1 MIVIRWR
8 RLTGR
13 LRRARTARM
22 SAVAL
27 LVVAVLVAALLRPA
41 VREFAGPDTITVLA
55 AGDMACD
62 PGDPSLRPGAANPGD
77 QCRHRAVS
85 DIAVA
90 LDPQLLLA
98 LGDVQ
103 YETPTAT
110 AYRTVYGPSF
120 GRLKDRTV
128 PVYGNQ
134 EYKVQDAGSFVAY
147 FGDRIGDTR
156 GYWSQEIGSWH
167 LVVLN
172 SNCSAVAGGCATGSP
187 QQVWLADDLARADAT
202 CVIAAWHHPRWS
214 TGIAGSD
221 SRTADLFRT
230 LHQHRVEL
238 VLSGH
243 DAHYERFPP
252 LNADGRPDPTGVRQF
267 VAGTGGQA
275 HYRPDPVAGPVRGGP
290 VSEFADYDHHG
301 LLELELGRGRWEWRF
316 HPLEAADGTRD
327 EGRDTCR

>member
-1 MIVIRWR
+1 MNAVRWR
-8 RLTGR
+8 PPAGW
-13 LRRARTARM
+13 LRHAHRRPVTWIAVL
-22 SAVAL
+22 AVAL
-27 LVVAVLVAALLRPA
+27 LVAALSWPRIRHLALPGA
-41 VREFAGPDTITVLA
+41 VTVLA

-62 PGDPSLRPGAANPGD
+62 PGDPSLRPGAPPGD
-77 QCRHRAVS
+77 QCRHQAVS

-90 LDPQLLLA
+90 LNPDFLVA

-120 GRLKDRTV
+120 GRLRDRTV

-156 GYWSQEIGSWH
+156 GYWSQEIGTWH

-172 SNCSAVAGGCATGSP
+172 SNCSAVTGGCATGSP
-187 QQVWLADDLARADAT
+187 QQVWLADDLARAGAR
-202 CVIAAWHHPRWS
+202 CVVAAWHHPRWS

-243 DAHYERFPP
+243 DAHYERFAP
-252 LNADGRPDPTGVRQF
+252 LNADGRPDPAGVRQF

-275 HYRPDPVAGPVRGGP
+275 HYRPETTTPRGGP

-301 LLELELGRGRWEWRF
+301 VLELELERDGWQWRF
-316 HPLEAADGTRD
+316 HPLEADAKVMD

>member
-1 MIVIRWR
+1 M
-8 RLTGR
+8 TGIGWHQVTGW
-13 LRRARTARM
+13 LRRAVRWP
-22 SAVAL
+22 VAW
-27 LVVAVLVAALLRPA
+27 VAAFAVAVLVAVLSWPA
-41 VREFAGPDTITVLA
+41 VRELGEPVTVRVVA
-55 AGDMACD
+55 VGDMACD
-62 PGDPSLRPGAANPGD
+62 PGDPGLPRDGEQPGD
-77 QCRHRAVS
+77 QCRHQAVS

-90 LDPQLLLA
+90 LDPEILLA

-103 YETPTAT
+103 YETPTST

-120 GRLKDRTV
+120 GRLRDRTV

-156 GYWSQEIGSWH
+156 GYWSQEIGGWH

-172 SNCSAVAGGCATGSP
+172 SNCSAVPGGCAAGSP
-187 QQVWLADDLARADAT
+187 QQLWLADDLARNDAT

-221 SRTADLFRT
+221 ARTADLFRT
-230 LHQHRVEL
+230 LHDHQVEL

-243 DAHYERFPP
+243 DAHYERFAR
-252 LNADGRPDPTGVRQF
+252 LNADGAADSAGVRQF

-275 HYRPDPVAGPVRGGP
+275 HYRPDPGVTGRGGP
-290 VSEFADYDHHG
+290 ASEFADYDHHG
-301 LLELELGRGRWEWRF
+301 VLELELGESHWEWRF
-316 HPLEAADGTRD
+316 RPLEAAQPVVD
-327 EGRDTCR
+327 EGRDACR